1 MGSRIVAYLKS
12 YKQIDVNQ
20 LKQNAGKD
28 KLAISNESGI
38 PKNTEDYI
46 WLNNIQHIL
55 LQMSLNNTTNIKK

>member
-28 KLAISNESGI
+28 KLAISNESGS

-46 WLNNIQHIL
+46 
-55 LQMSLNNTTNIKK
+55 